1 MSYYTSVT
9 LAGTSFELGKVPL
22 KVVAEA
28 VAACT
33 VADLDQLR
41 CTFTWAK
48 GRVAQ
53 LEQKKLDGVKVK
65 FLSGKTKV
73 AKGLLAA
80 ITAKG
85 QSLNGDQ
92 PKAAP
97 VEAAPK
103 VEAATVNFEDKVSQY
118 VDLGMNKLAGLVNS
132 GVTKNPVLI
141 EAQAEAMSY
150 FVDTAPIQVTKLNDA
165 EQSFARLID
174 AAVSMGIDIN
184 KVLATR

>member
-53 LEQKKLDGVKVK
+53 VEQNIAL
-65 FLSGKTKV
+65 
-73 AKGLLAA
+73 AKGKNNKAKLKAAKSLLAA

-85 QSLNGDQ
+85 QGFSSE

-97 VEAAPK
+97 VIEAPASEPVVSK
-103 VEAATVNFEDKVSQY
+103 VEQY
-118 VDLGMNKLAGLVNS
+118 VDLGMNKLAGLINS